1 VRLLLPETYRQAR
14 QDEVDSK
21 VAKQLLLA
29 HVLGPAFQLPEQTV
43 HSTQAFQEGWWVV
56 ECQWYDLIQVSHRGY
71 RLLPSKVLVLVN
83 SMIRLPGIKFEKV
96 VGRAAANKK
105 FLLSEL
111 EHNRLLACC

>member
-1 VRLLLPETYRQAR
+1 LLPETYRQAR